1 MSCDLNLSI
10 VGTLHSCSRA
20 VLGFRFPVW
29 QVVLFL
35 FGVVVTA
42 VDCLVWNVLQVSR
55 RLLGVLYM
63 ELFVCLSSWTFCV
76 VWMTGSDKLWCI
88 EVCIVVMLYS

>member
-1 MSCDLNLSI
+1 MSCELNLSI
-10 VGTLHSCSRA
+10 VGTFHSCSRA

-63 ELFVCLSSWTFCV
+63 ELFVLLIQLD
-76 VWMTGSDKLWCI
+76 VWCGLDDRL
-88 EVCIVVMLYS
+88 

>member
-10 VGTLHSCSRA
+10 VGTFHSCSRA

-42 VDCLVWNVLQVSR
+42 VDCLVWKSCSCLASESSVARCTLYGIVCFAYPVG
-55 RLLGVLYM
+55 RLVWLG
-63 ELFVCLSSWTFCV
+63 
-76 VWMTGSDKLWCI
+76 
-88 EVCIVVMLYS
+88 